1 MNDIDRVGDQAEA
14 YFCSGLNCA
23 ESCLKAISDAMGVAC
38 DCIPSIATG
47 MGGGVGHTGHICGAV
62 TGAAMAVGLAAPPMA
77 LPDHAAEKDWANAVV
92 AELVGAFD
100 RELGH
105 TRCSDLIPVNFADAD
120 WRDDYAAN
128 NCKQQ
133 CCRFVNFAAN
143 WTARR
148 LTQEGL

>member
-1 MNDIDRVGDQAEA
+1 MNDIDRVGDRAEE
-14 YFCSGLNCA
+14 YFAGGLNCC
-23 ESCLKAISDAMGVAC
+23 EGCLKAVSESMGVAC

-62 TGAAMAVGLAAPPMA
+62 TGAAMAIGLAVPAMT
-77 LPDHAAEKDWANAVV
+77 LRNHTAEKNWANAVV
-92 AELVGAFD
+92 TELVEAFNH
-100 RELGH
+100 ELGH

-133 CCRFVNFAAN
+133 CCRFVNFAAD
-143 WTARR
+143 WAARR
-148 LTQEGL
+148 LAQEGC